1 MTLQLRSDFVRPFRR
16 LPRPGPNRARRAS
29 RGIALIWALFAAM
42 VISGVILSGTNTFI
56 AIRNMGTADFRA
68 DAQARSV
75 AEAGLVDAYA
85 WFRRQTSQPVSAFAP
100 ARNLAAVPE
109 INETDD
115 ATVGLVRDYEIL
127 PSLWGRYEVRKT
139 KLAETW
145 TDANANGLY
154 DYGEAYTDTNA
165 SGKRDPATETR
176 DVSTERGLSGAGTV
190 WRLESIGTVYK
201 RPDQLQALG
210 AGPNQRIA
218 SIRLAAEIRRLAIV
232 PPGTAA
238 VCARTLSTVVL
249 GARSRLTGGTKSGLV
264 GTVGSGVPSLGGEI
278 TGIPAS
284 GTIPLPYNDTIPLV
298 FGVSVTELKAMAD
311 GSYTNVANFPSPI
324 GDYTLHVM
332 VGDITFDATKPL
344 RGTGVVVVVGNC
356 TLAASSNSF
365 FNGVL
370 YVQGN
375 LQIRAPVYIRG
386 TVVAT
391 GSVDIAG
398 TGGDYSELIYD
409 GSMISQVLKTMGQYR
424 FSTAPYQPA
433 RLLPDGT
440 ADENDLIRMQKS
452 GRTLPGGNLPTSLGN
467 SLPP

>member
-1 MTLQLRSDFVRPFRR
+1 VTLQLRPDFDRPLR
-16 LPRPGPNRARRAS
+16 RARARSRRAA

-42 VISGVILSGTNTFI
+42 VISGVILSGTNTFL
-56 AIRNMGTADFRA
+56 AIRSMGTADFRA

-85 WFRRQTSQPVSAFAP
+85 WFRRQTTQPVAAFAP
-100 ARNLAAVPE
+100 VRNLAAVPA

-115 ATVGLVRDYEIL
+115 ASVGLVRDYEII

-139 KLAETW
+139 KVAETW

-154 DYGEAYTDTNA
+154 DYGEAYTDSSGN
-165 SGKRDPATETR
+165 GKRDPATETR
-176 DVSTERGLSGAGTV
+176 DVSAERGLSGAGTV
-190 WRLESIGTVYK
+190 WRLESVGTIFK
-201 RPDQLQALG
+201 RPDQVAALG
-210 AGPNQRIA
+210 TGPNVRVA
-218 SIRLAAEIRRLAIV
+218 SVRLAAEIRRLAIV

-238 VCARTLSTVVL
+238 VCARTLSTVAL
-249 GARSRLTGGTKSGLV
+249 GNRSRLTGGTKSGLV
-264 GTVGSGVPSLGGEI
+264 GPSGSGTPTLSGEI
-278 TGIPAS
+278 TGTPAS
-284 GTIPLPYNDTIPLV
+284 GTIPLPYNDTIPQV
-298 FGVSVTELKAMAD
+298 FGVSLTELKAMAD
-311 GSYTNVANFPSPI
+311 GSYTTTTNFPSPI

-332 VGDITFDATKPL
+332 EGAITFDATQPL

-375 LQIRAPVYIRG
+375 LQIRAPVYLRG
-386 TVVAT
+386 TVIVT

-409 GSMISQVLKTMGQYR
+409 GAMISQVLKTMGQYR

-440 ADENDLIRMQKS
+440 ADEGDLIRMQKS
-452 GRTLPGGNLPTSLGN
+452 GRTLPGGNLPTALGN